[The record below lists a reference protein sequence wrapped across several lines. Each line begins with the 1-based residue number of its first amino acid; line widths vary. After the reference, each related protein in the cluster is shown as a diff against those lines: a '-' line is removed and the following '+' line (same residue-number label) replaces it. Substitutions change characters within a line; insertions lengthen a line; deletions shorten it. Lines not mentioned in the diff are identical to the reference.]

1 MKKRTGNLRLRRPE
15 GTAAV
20 RHMCMDKEKVSK
32 YFYALHELLEK
43 RQLLDK
49 PYGWNESPASTCTTI
64 CRCRKGT
71 RYLQSRTSGNK
82 ETITIIACINV
93 AGNKIPPHI
102 IAKGKTERSLH
113 GFDLNSAP
121 SGALFRTVFKPLKDA
136 YGDECQRLMNEY
148 PGVVVSKLNFCGLLS
163 RAWNRALTADNIRS
177 GFKVCGIYPINPD
190 QIPSEAYIPN
200 LLYRVQKDDCQSPPS
215 TGGTCGGHGS
225 TG

>member
-1 MKKRTGNLRLRRPE
+1 MKKRTGNLRLRRLE

-32 YFYALHELLEK
+32 YFYALRELLEK

-49 PYGWNESPASTCTTI
+49 PAQIWNMDETGLQLQHAPRSVVA
-64 CRCRKGT
+64 RKGT

-82 ETITIIACINV
+82 ETITIIACINA

-121 SGALFRTVFKPLKDA
+121 SGANWSVSTKGWTKQGIARLWFESTFLPNIGLERPQVLILDGHDSHNFVELIELAILNDIEIVELPAHTSNWLQPCDRTVFLATKR
-136 YGDECQRLMNEY
+136 CIWR
-148 PGVVVSKLNFCGLLS
+148 
-163 RAWNRALTADNIRS
+163 
-177 GFKVCGIYPINPD
+177 
-190 QIPSEAYIPN
+190 
-200 LLYRVQKDDCQSPPS
+200 
-215 TGGTCGGHGS
+215 
-225 TG
+225 